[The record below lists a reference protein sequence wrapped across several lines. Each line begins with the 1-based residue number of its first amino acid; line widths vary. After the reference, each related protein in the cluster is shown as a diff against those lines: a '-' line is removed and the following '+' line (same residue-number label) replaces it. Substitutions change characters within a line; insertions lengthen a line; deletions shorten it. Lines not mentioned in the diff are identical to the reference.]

1 MKEVKVKEL
10 HKDVAKKI
18 VGQKIVGVHLE
29 QMDDPSC
36 TSNLPVVV
44 LRLANDVN
52 VYAQADDEFNAS
64 GIMIAMTPE
73 EEGTLGDRYFLNYL
87 PEGEEVWSV
96 ENHAGVEE
104 CTQ

>member
-1 MKEVKVKEL
+1 MKKVKVKEL
-10 HKDVAKKI
+10 HKDVAKMI

-29 QMDDPSC
+29 ETNDEHSY
-36 TSNLPVVV
+36 SNLPLVV

-73 EEGTLGDRYFLNYL
+73 EKETLGCRYFLNHL
-87 PEGEEVWSV
+87 PEGEKVWSV
-96 ENHAGVEE
+96 ENYAGAEE
-104 CTQ
+104 CT